1 MKRFIVILLF
11 LLVGTLQAQMNMAD
25 VAKHI
30 SNINSTLSTQTTNI
44 AANTASILLK
54 APLAAP
60 TFTGTATFSGIALA
74 TSSTHVWATGGSV
87 VLATAGTDAACSDG
101 DRYWTEITIPHNIT
115 ITGVSYLV
123 GSVGGTDSVVVQL
136 FNSAGVQVATS
147 RAVGGAAVIVGTTAE
162 FQSVAFTATYDA
174 IPGLY
179 YIAVQFN
186 GTTAK
191 FRTYP
196 IAGSPF
202 VAGTASGT
210 WGTAAAITPGT
221 TFTADK
227 GPICI
232 TY

>member
-1 MKRFIVILLF
+1 MKYLVSVFWLLF
-11 LLVGTLQAQMNMAD
+11 TVSTFSQMNMGEVRD
-25 VAKHI
+25 RL
-30 SNINSTLSTQTTNI
+30 NTNTTNI
-44 AANTASILLK
+44 TTNTTNITTNATGISNLADGTTTLVDITLTTASTHIW
-54 APLAAP
+54 
-60 TFTGTATFSGIALA
+60 TA
-74 TSSTHVWATGGSV
+74 GGSV
-87 VLATAGTDAACSDG
+87 VLATSGTDAACTDG
-101 DRYWTEITIPHNIT
+101 DRFWSEIMIPYSVT
-115 ITGVSYLV
+115 LTGVSYLV

-136 FNSAGVQVATS
+136 VNSSGVQVATS

-162 FQSVAFTATYDA
+162 FQSVAFTTTYDA
-174 IPGLY
+174 APGVY
-179 YIAVQFN
+179 YIVLQFN

-202 VAGTASGT
+202 VAGTVAGT
-210 WGTAAAITPGT
+210 WNTAAGITPGT